1 MTVVMSR
8 EISYR
13 DRNRF
18 LSRAVNMFFIAVKL
32 RRETEYRL
40 DSDGYVFV
48 FSFLNLIDG
57 EIVVR
62 LPEQF

>member
-1 MTVVMSR
+1 MSR

-13 DRNRF
+13 DRNHF
-18 LSRAVNMFFIAVKL
+18 YPVQLTCFFIAVKL
-32 RRETEYRL
+32 QRETEYKL

-48 FSFLNLIDG
+48 FSFLKLIEG